1 VIQEFQAAFLFKPS
15 QHVPDFTMTNQALHA
30 LNQDA
35 GSLMSSQR
43 YLLGGLLIAAAVL
56 SFLPIAILGPAIGWP
71 ASLRAPAA
79 QQLAAIAGAP
89 AAVVLG
95 YSVYLLYSVLVLPV
109 MVLLAWRV
117 CGNLARPIAV
127 MVVAFA
133 ALSVLARSIG
143 ILRWLTAMPAMAQQH
158 AAADPAGK
166 QMLEAIFTTVT
177 TYGGGIGELLGV
189 SLFMALSLGL
199 AMVAAWRDH
208 TLPRWL
214 AALGMVSALL
224 LFALFLPT
232 LGIAIHVPIA
242 LAVTA
247 LTIWM
252 LAAGL
257 AVCFKPAKS

>member
-1 VIQEFQAAFLFKPS
+1 MPS
-15 QHVPDFTMTNQALHA
+15 QVIHTATADHPNAMRAQRL
-30 LNQDA
+30 LL
-35 GSLMSSQR
+35 GSLLMT
-43 YLLGGLLIAAAVL
+43 AAVL

-79 QQLAAIAGAP
+79 QQLAALAAAP
-89 AAVVLG
+89 VAVALG

-127 MVVAFA
+127 MVVTFA
-133 ALSVLARSIG
+133 APSVLARSIG

-166 QMLEAIFTTVT
+166 QLLEAIFTTIS

-199 AMVAAWRDH
+199 AMVAAWTHRS
-208 TLPRWL
+208 LPRWL
-214 AALGMVSALL
+214 AASGMVSALL
-224 LFALFLPT
+224 LFALFLP
-232 LGIAIHVPIA
+232 AIGVAVQVPIA
-242 LAVTA
+242 VAATVLAV
-247 LTIWM
+247 WM
-252 LAAGL
+252 VAAGVV
-257 AVCFKPAKS
+257 VCLQPKHA